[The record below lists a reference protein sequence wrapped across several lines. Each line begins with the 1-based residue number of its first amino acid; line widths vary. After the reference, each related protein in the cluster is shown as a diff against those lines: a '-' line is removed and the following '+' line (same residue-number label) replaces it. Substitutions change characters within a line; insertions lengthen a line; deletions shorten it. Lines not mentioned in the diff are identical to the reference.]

1 MILKQIFTIKSR
13 PGGLICPV
21 IILNAVSTF
30 CLSGVDDLKSLSS
43 WIFCT
48 SCSLSWWSL
57 FSEDENCWSL
67 STENLIFQLNL
78 ISIKRIKKKL
88 FFFL

>member
-48 SCSLSWWSL
+48 SCSLSW
-57 FSEDENCWSL
+57 
-67 STENLIFQLNL
+67 
-78 ISIKRIKKKL
+78 
-88 FFFL
+88 